1 MSRYIKTLALLF
13 IVFASFTFTTDVV
26 YGATYQENFDSSSG
40 VGSNTIFT
48 IRTGRLG
55 TDPDNEGV
63 LCASP
68 VYCVKSSTN
77 FGTLGV
83 WAFSAEVTSSGR
95 MSVDGKSENN
105 SADLWF
111 YFHGQQVAIYDG
123 AGTFSLNGY
132 GGTSGSAPISLLQNV
147 WHDLEFAYRTHSSGN
162 WEFQVCADDACSDWS
177 LSTIPAVAS
186 TTVGFTG
193 TGGGTG
199 ASEIW
204 IDNFLLQT
212 DLAPDFPDYLFGF
225 TGTTTAITQLN
236 YPPNN
241 MLGATTTVSF
251 SFDYLIGSD
260 WVPTHVGVEWDRYF
274 PNGYT
279 GVPIEEEVVSSGAST
294 FTGDISIDGV
304 GDDFYRWRGYLRDS
318 NGQKRV
324 TSEWRHFTSSTTTYP
339 SDPLSTPAW
348 EVWYEYSST
357 TVSST
362 DSTVNLAYSRCEEFD
377 DNILGFVSTPICKFF
392 VFLVVPQNAS
402 TMIDGLKSNL
412 FSRVPFS
419 YVASVTDTVTSARS
433 EYYSSEATFPDFV
446 INTGTS
452 SAIDIEF
459 AVLSKTNIEELA
471 GENTIPQFRI
481 IMEYFLWLSFIAYA
495 FFFAINE
502 LKRLT
507 S

>member
-13 IVFASFTFTTDVV
+13 IVFASFTFTTDVA
-26 YGATYQENFDSSSG
+26 YGATYEENFDTSSG
-40 VGSNTIFT
+40 IGANTIFT
-48 IRTGRLG
+48 IRIGRPSLSNG
-55 TDPDNEGV
+55 GSACE
-63 LCASP
+63 SP
-68 VYCVKSSTN
+68 AYCIMTTTN
-77 FGTLGV
+77 FGALGA
-83 WAFSAEVTSSGR
+83 WAITVAPTSAGRISMDSYAEHISS
-95 MSVDGKSENN
+95 DFW
-105 SADLWF
+105 L
-111 YFHGQQVAIYDG
+111 YFNGQTIGWYDAS
-123 AGTFSLNGY
+123 AGTWSVNYGSVSETAPVSLS
-132 GGTSGSAPISLLQNV
+132 TAT
-147 WHDLEFAYRTHSSGN
+147 WHNLELFYRTHASGN
-162 WEFQVCADDACSDWS
+162 WEFSVCANDACSPFE
-177 LSTIPAVAS
+177 LSNVTAVS
-186 TTVGFTG
+186 DPILVGFTN

-199 ASEIW
+199 ASQNLA
-204 IDNFLLQT
+204 DNFFMAT
-212 DLAPDFPDYLFGF
+212 DLAPDFPDYIFGF

-251 SFDYLIGSD
+251 SFDYLVGSD
-260 WVPTHVGVEWDRYF
+260 FVPAYAGVEWHRYL
-274 PNGYT
+274 PNPYVGLP
-279 GVPIEEEVVSSGAST
+279 VEEAVTASGLST
-294 FTGDISIDGV
+294 FTGEITIDAND
-304 GDDFYRWRGYLRDS
+304 DDFYRWRGYLRDE

-324 TSEWRHFTSSTTTYP
+324 ISEWRYFTNSTTTYP
-339 SDPLSTPAW
+339 SDPLSSPAW

-362 DSTVNLAYSRCEEFD
+362 DSTINLAYSRCEEFD
-377 DNILGFVSTPICKFF
+377 DNIFGFVSIPICKFF